1 MKDKNGVEIKTGMIV
16 EISGAYFKNDN
27 GLYYVEHSPGDPGW
41 CGKDH
46 CLKKIS
52 KAGKI
57 STAKYNI
64 CFWPIMVTVNGPKYY
79 DAKRWNE
86 EHAIIEVKPALAN
99 MSEVAGIFREKAEGM
114 ADSIMRQAWSWGED
128 HPVVLQNRA
137 IMEHYEAVALAV
149 AG

>member
-16 EISGAYFKNDN
+16 EISGAYFKSDN

-57 STAKYNI
+57 SKAKYNI
-64 CFWPIMVTVNGPKYY
+64 CFWPIMVTVSGPKYY
-79 DAKRWNE
+79 EAKRWNAE
-86 EHAIIEVKPALAN
+86 NATIEVKPALAN
-99 MSEVAGIFREKAEGM
+99 MSEVAAHFQEAADNMVEKIRRLAWDFGEYSDIVHQHE
-114 ADSIMRQAWSWGED
+114 AIQA
-128 HPVVLQNRA
+128 
-137 IMEHYEAVALAV
+137 HYLAV
-149 AG
+149 AGSIRV

>member
-1 MKDKNGVEIKTGMIV
+1 MTDKNGVEIRTGMIV

-57 STAKYNI
+57 SRAKYNI
-64 CFWPIMVTVNGPKYY
+64 CFWPIMVTVSGPKYY
-79 DAKRWNE
+79 EAKRWNAE
-86 EHAIIEVKPALAN
+86 NASIEVKPPLAN
-99 MSEVAGIFREKAEGM
+99 MSEVAALFREKAEEM
-114 ADSIMRQAWSWGED
+114 VDRINRLAWDFGEASEIVGK
-128 HPVVLQNRA
+128 HRE
-137 IMEHYEAVALAV
+137 IMEHYAAVAA
-149 AG
+149 AI

>member
-16 EISGAYFKNDN
+16 QINGAYFKNDN
-27 GLYYVEHSPGDPGW
+27 GLYYVDHSPGDPGW

-57 STAKYNI
+57 SKAKYSI

-79 DAKRWNE
+79 DAKRWNAD
-86 EHAIIEVKPALAN
+86 HAQIEVMPNLAN
-99 MSEVAGIFREKAEGM
+99 MSEVAGYFQDKAASM
-114 ADSIMRQAWSWGED
+114 VDQIQRQAWSLGDD
-128 HPVVLQNRA
+128 HPSVQRNRE
-137 IMEHYEAVALAV
+137 IMRYYEAVAAAV

>member
-1 MKDKNGVEIKTGMIV
+1 MKDKNGIEIKSGMIV

-57 STAKYNI
+57 SQAKYNI

-79 DAKRWNE
+79 DAKRWNAE
-86 EHAIIEVKPALAN
+86 NAQIEVKPALAN
-99 MSEVAGIFREKAEGM
+99 MSEVAGYFREKASAM
-114 ADSIMRQAWSWGED
+114 VDQIQRQAWSWGED
-128 HPVVLQNRA
+128 HPSVQRNRE
-137 IMEHYEAVALAV
+137 IMKHYEAVAMAIG
-149 AG
+149 A